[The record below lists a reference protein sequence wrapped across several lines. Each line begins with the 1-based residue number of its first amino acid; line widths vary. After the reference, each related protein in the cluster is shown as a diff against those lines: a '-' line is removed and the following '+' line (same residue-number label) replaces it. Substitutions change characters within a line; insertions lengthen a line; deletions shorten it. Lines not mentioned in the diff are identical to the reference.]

1 MHCVVVR
8 GDRLDAEVVG
18 AETILRLLK
27 SVQLTVGG
35 REAGVVAEV
44 GEADS
49 TLGAALPGE
58 VVLGV
63 GGVQQGVKTGVVK
76 QSS

>member
-1 MHCVVVR
+1 MHRVVVR

-18 AETILRLLK
+18 AETILRLLE

-35 REAGVVAEV
+35 GEAGVVAEV

-49 TLGAALPGE
+49 ALGAALPGE
-58 VVLGV
+58 VILRV
-63 GGVQQGVKTGVVK
+63 GGVQQGIKTRVVK
-76 QSS
+76 